1 MLELT
6 GQPRPPGE
14 VACHEPTDCN
24 DGRCANPRHIRW
36 DTVTANNRDQ
46 QIAGTAFAP
55 TGERNGRA
63 KLTNKQAAEIKRALA
78 LPAHCRPLHADLAD
92 RYRVSHQAISSIST
106 GRTWSHLPTFVIP
119 A

>member
-14 VACHEPTDCN
+14 VACHHPTDCN

-36 DTVTANNRDQ
+36 DTVAANNRDRI
-46 QIAGTAFAP
+46 IARTCS
-55 TGERNGRA
+55 GEQSSRA

-78 LPAHCRPLHADLAD
+78 LPAHCRPLQADLAD
-92 RYRVSHQAISSIST
+92 RYHVQPGAISSIKT
-106 GRTWSHLPTFVIP
+106 GRTWSHLDFRAIDPE
-119 A
+119 